1 MKEINKEIIVGI
13 AALLVHAARI
23 DENYTKKEED
33 IIRNFISKVSK
44 EQDINKVLKDAET
57 LESNSNQ
64 LLGFTNLIKKETT
77 QFKSEIVEE
86 LWKIIIS
93 DESADEYETNL
104 MRRIC
109 GLIYFSDKLAGEI
122 KLKIKSK
129 IK

>member
-1 MKEINKEIIVGI
+1 MKEINKENIVGI